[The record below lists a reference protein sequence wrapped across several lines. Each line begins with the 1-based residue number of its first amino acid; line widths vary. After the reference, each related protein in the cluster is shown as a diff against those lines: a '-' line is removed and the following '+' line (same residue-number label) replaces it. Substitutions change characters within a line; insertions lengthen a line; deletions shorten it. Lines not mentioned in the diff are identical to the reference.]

1 MNTTSAEIWLEQ
13 FQTRNNV
20 LYFNTLPLQQTL
32 AKHVM
37 GIHMNAVQT
46 GEDLKEGEL
55 SLSLLKKY
63 IGFCRRYEA
72 TFLPLSFLLLY
83 SMDELSS

>member
-1 MNTTSAEIWLEQ
+1 MNTTSAEIWLDKFPQ
-13 FQTRNNV
+13 INRLF
-20 LYFNTLPLQQTL
+20 LYCNTFSQLQTL

-46 GEDLKEGEL
+46 GEDSHEGEL

-63 IGFCRRYEA
+63 IGFCRRYES
-72 TFLPLSFLLLY
+72 TFTVDFK
-83 SMDELSS
+83 DELAS